1 MFFAKS
7 GVYTP
12 CGIYNLKHLIIAI
25 VTFTIIAIAV
35 KNTKAKR
42 SEDIKKI
49 IKTATIVVWVLEILK
64 IIFMFVTGQGRP
76 NKVIPLYYCSLLL
89 YTGLMSSF
97 GKGIIKKI
105 GDVFLATGG
114 IIGGIVF
121 IICPTTSLPEYP
133 LFHFISLHSF
143 FFHGTMI
150 YLGLIINKFKYIDV
164 KFEDI
169 KYYAGLIFAIC
180 MIAYGVNR
188 VFGSNLMFI
197 SQDFP
202 GNPISVVYNN
212 TGIFFSPIMIL
223 LQMTLPFLM
232 VYGVL
237 RLSKSRRKAEKCK

>member
-7 GVYTP
+7 GVYNP

-133 LFHFISLHSF
+133 IFHFISLHSF

-150 YLGLIINKFKYIDV
+150 YLGLIIYKFKYIDV

-169 KYYAGLIFAIC
+169 KYYASLIFAIC

-202 GNPISVVYNN
+202 GNPISVLYNN